1 MNNIMQLIKNA
12 QFKNTWS
19 ICLLSSVLMCTVSAC
34 NSGSNGTEQS
44 SPPTITSF
52 SINDTPGT
60 ITSYGNNGVPTDY
73 NITIQLPESTV
84 LSDLVPVFSL
94 STNATDVTVNGATNY
109 SATSHN
115 DFTRPLIYTVN
126 GSIPNKSTTY
136 TVAVNYGVLT
146 TNITESMYYSIATGL
161 SSEITVSVTGAYAA
175 NGKTLVTQ
183 QAYLYGNQLFIGTP
197 VQKTIQL
204 GNARDNPPQVPIG
217 QPVKNVAIA
226 ALLLFLP
233 SFLDIGCY
241 AVKCPESSISNYY
254 YYPTSEY
261 TIPVQQ

>member
-1 MNNIMQLIKNA
+1 MNNRIQLIKNT
-12 QFKNTWS
+12 QFKNILS
-19 ICLLSSVLMCTVSAC
+19 ICLLSSVLICTMSAC
-34 NSGSNGTEQS
+34 NSGSSSSEQS

-52 SINDTPGT
+52 SINGVPGT

-73 NITIQLPESTV
+73 NITVQLPESTV
-84 LSDLVPVFSL
+84 LTDLVPVFSL
-94 STNATDVTVNGATNY
+94 STNATDVIVNGTINY

-115 DFTRPLIYTVN
+115 NFTRPLIYTVN

-146 TNITESMYYSIATGL
+146 TNITESMYYSVATGL

-175 NGKTLVTQ
+175 NGKTLITQ
-183 QAYLYGNQLFIGTP
+183 QVYLYGSDLFIGAP
-197 VQKTIQL
+197 VQKIIQL

-217 QPVKNVAIA
+217 QPVKNVVRA

-233 SFLDIGCY
+233 SFVDTGCNT
-241 AVKCPESSISNYY
+241 VPCPESPVLNYY

-261 TIPVQQ
+261 KIPVQQ